1 VSDDR
6 KQLPGREPV
15 GDREHEGEEQEHGGG
30 LLDGPQGLFR
40 RAQAMRHQQRR
51 VQRKAERGAHGGAK
65 IPTSGGAAI
74 DGGLRARME
83 PQLGADLSHVRVHT
97 GGESAR
103 AAETLG
109 ARAFTTGSDVHF
121 GASEYAPGTKE
132 GDRLIAHELTHAV
145 QAERSGVQRKA
156 ADHTHD
162 ADAAQEHD
170 VSQPGEPAEQEADAV
185 ADAAADNLH
194 GGGGKKVERAGQQAA
209 PAIGAKL
216 DGRKIFR
223 AGGKPLKGNKK
234 DEIGAGPEASAVH
247 VGNAVQ
253 AGVQAPP
260 QHHVFPQNDT
270 DKAWFLERGV
280 NVHDYCVTLP
290 VDHHEAIHAKPPKGA
305 KGKAAEEAKKWEWNN
320 AVMKLLK
327 DAEKAR
333 GKKLNAKDMVTLVQP
348 LMAQYGFSGPFEKYK
363 GDK

>member
-1 VSDDR
+1 MEIG
-6 KQLPGREPV
+6 GRDSARSRGAEA
-15 GDREHEGEEQEHGGG
+15 GQEQEAEHEEAE
-30 LLDGPQGLFR
+30 
-40 RAQAMRHQQRR
+40 RAQSDRMRLLGMRR
-51 VQRKAERGAHGGAK
+51 RQVQRKAARSAAGNAA
-65 IPTSGGAAI
+65 IPPGGGAALSSE
-74 DGGLRARME
+74 LRQRME
-83 PQLGADLSHVRVHT
+83 PQLGADLSHVRMHT

-145 QAERSGVQRKA
+145 QAQRSGVQRKA
-156 ADHTHD
+156 ANDAHD
-162 ADAAQEHD
+162 ADAVQEHD

-234 DEIGAGPEASAVH
+234 DELGAGPEASAVH

-260 QHHVFPQNDT
+260 QHHVFPREHRD
-270 DKAWFLERGV
+270 WFLDHGV
-280 NVHDYCVTLP
+280 NVDDYCITLP
-290 VDHHEAIHAKPPKGA
+290 LDHHEAIHAKPPKGA
-305 KGKAAEEAKKWEWNN
+305 KGKDADEAKKWEWNN
-320 AVMKLLK
+320 AVMKVLK

-333 GKKLNAKDMVTLVQP
+333 GKKLSAKDMVTLVQP
-348 LMAQYGFSGPFEKYK
+348 LMAQYGFGGSFEKYK
-363 GDK
+363 GKAK